1 MGAQGGSSAKCSPC
15 PASSE
20 ASLPSSLP
28 PAPPRHCSPSGSVSA
43 EASASHC
50 SLGNLGVE
58 STLQGCSTNERGS
71 SGATQSEETQG
82 PGAISAVSKVTD
94 DPGTWTRF
102 PGEPL
107 ISSDSLILLPKPLKP
122 EVTQQAGNS
131 QDQQPVSSL
140 PVQHSL
146 SFKSI
151 SELVKTSPF
160 PKHLPALACPQEA
173 LKALR
178 DCSHHLQA

>member
-1 MGAQGGSSAKCSPC
+1 MLSMP
-15 PASSE
+15 PSSE
-20 ASLPSSLP
+20 ASLPCSLP
-28 PAPPRHCSPSGSVSA
+28 PAPLALLSLRKCPHIGFCLTL
-43 EASASHC
+43 C
-50 SLGNLGVE
+50 FLGNLGEE

-82 PGAISAVSKVTD
+82 PGATSAVSKVTD

-122 EVTQQAGNS
+122 EVTQQAGNKARTSS
-131 QDQQPVSSL
+131 QSPHSQSST
-140 PVQHSL
+140 L

-151 SELVKTSPF
+151 SELVKISPF

-173 LKALR
+173 LKALL